1 MTNKLHAF
9 IILACLSLASYAQ
22 EGWIDIT
29 DASIINPRFDNNNIT
44 TGWEGT
50 GFGAANPVENAEHYE
65 KTYDSYQNLS
75 GLKAG
80 IYRVSLNAF
89 YRCGDSNSDYSTF
102 SSGNYENSQYAR
114 LYARSN
120 KGYYDSPIALASS
133 AALEKSFFAKTLLF
147 PKYLCIFATAS
158 ARCGIDVL

>member
-65 KTYDSYQNLS
+65 KVP
-75 GLKAG
+75 
-80 IYRVSLNAF
+80 R
-89 YRCGDSNSDYSTF
+89 NSC
-102 SSGNYENSQYAR
+102 
-114 LYARSN
+114 
-120 KGYYDSPIALASS
+120 K
-133 AALEKSFFAKTLLF
+133 
-147 PKYLCIFATAS
+147 
-158 ARCGIDVL
+158 